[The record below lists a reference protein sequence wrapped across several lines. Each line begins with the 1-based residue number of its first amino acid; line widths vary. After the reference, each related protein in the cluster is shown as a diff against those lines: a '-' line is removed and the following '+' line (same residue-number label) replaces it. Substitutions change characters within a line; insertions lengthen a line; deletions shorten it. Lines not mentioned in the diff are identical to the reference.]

1 MRSKNFLYGLKMSVP
16 VMLGFIPVAIAFA
29 IMALSAGMSRGESVA
44 MSVMVFAGA
53 SQMMAVGMIAEG
65 AGQIAIV
72 VATFIMN
79 FRHFIMS
86 TCVFGRM
93 KKTGLAARLLCSFGV
108 TDESFAIFTTT
119 EKEKCDKWYF
129 FGVFLGTY
137 SSWIIGTLIGT
148 FLGAVLPTAVSNSL
162 GIALY
167 AMFIA
172 LLVPSVKGNWRLLL
186 VVIITALV
194 NTLLRLV
201 MDSSWAL
208 VVSTLLGA
216 AIGIFVVKDEDEDDG
231 DEPLSLEVAP

>member
-1 MRSKNFLYGLKMSVP
+1 MSVP

-53 SQMMAVGMIAEG
+53 SQMMAVSMIAEG

-79 FRHFIMS
+79 LRHVIMS

-129 FGVFLGTY
+129 IGVFLGTY
-137 SSWIIGTLIGT
+137 SSWIVGTLIGT
-148 FLGAVLPTAVSNSL
+148 FLGAILPASVSNSL

-172 LLVPSVKGNWRLLL
+172 LLVPSVKGNWRLFLL
-186 VVIITALV
+186 VVITAIV

-201 MDSSWAL
+201 MDASWAL
-208 VVSTLLGA
+208 VASTLVCA
-216 AIGIFVVKDEDEDDG
+216 AIGIFVVKDEDEGG
-231 DEPLSLEVAP
+231 DVNGSSVEVAP

>member
-1 MRSKNFLYGLKMSVP
+1 MSVP

-29 IMALSAGMSRGESVA
+29 IMASAAGMARGDTVA

-65 AGQIAIV
+65 AGYIAIIL
-72 VATFIMN
+72 ATFIMN

-93 KKTGLAARLLCSFGV
+93 KKTGVVSRLVCSFGV
-108 TDESFAIFTTT
+108 TDESFAIFTTSD
-119 EKEKCDKWYF
+119 KKRCDKWYF
-129 FGVFLGTY
+129 FGIFLGTY

-148 FLGAVLPTAVSNSL
+148 FLNSVLPVAVSNSL

-172 LLVPSVKGNWRLLL
+172 LLVPNVKSNWRLL
-186 VVIITALV
+186 VVVVITALV
-194 NTLLRLV
+194 NMALRLFI
-201 MDSSWAL
+201 DSSWAL
-208 VVSTLLGA
+208 IISTLLGA
-216 AIGIFVVKDEDEDDG
+216 GIGMFVVKDEEDAS
-231 DEPLSLEVAP
+231 EHVEVA

>member
-1 MRSKNFLYGLKMSVP
+1 MSVP

-29 IMALSAGMSRGESVA
+29 IMALSAGISRGESIS

-53 SQMMAVGMIAEG
+53 SQMMAVGMISEG
-65 AGQIAIV
+65 AGQLAIIL
-72 VATFIMN
+72 ATFIMN

-119 EKEKCDKWYF
+119 EKERCDKWYF

-137 SSWIIGTLIGT
+137 FSWIIGTVIGT
-148 FLGAVLPTAVSNSL
+148 FLGAILPAVVSNSL

-186 VVIITALV
+186 VVVITALI
-194 NTLLRLV
+194 NMGLRLII
-201 MDSSWAL
+201 DSSWAL
-208 VVSTLLGA
+208 VISTLVGA
-216 AIGIFVVKDEDEDDG
+216 GIGMFVVKDDEDEA
-231 DEPLSLEVAP
+231 PLEEEVAQ

>member
-1 MRSKNFLYGLKMSVP
+1 MRAKNFLYGLKMSVP

-29 IMALSAGMSRGESVA
+29 IMASSAGMSSGESVA

-79 FRHFIMS
+79 LRHFIMS

-93 KKTGLAARLLCSFGV
+93 KKTGLAERLLCSFGV

-119 EKEKCDKWYF
+119 EKERCDKWYF

-137 SSWIIGTLIGT
+137 SSWIVGTIIGT
-148 FLGAVLPTAVSNSL
+148 FLGSILPASVSNSL

-172 LLVPSVKGNWRLLL
+172 LLVPNVKGNWRLLL
-186 VVIITALV
+186 VVVITALI
-194 NTLLRLV
+194 NKALRFFI
-201 MDSSWAL
+201 DSSWAL
-208 VVSTLLGA
+208 VFSTLVGA
-216 AIGIFVVKDEDEDDG
+216 GIGMFIIKDEDDKA
-231 DEPLSLEVAP
+231 PLSEEVAE

>member
-1 MRSKNFLYGLKMSVP
+1 MKTKSFLYGLKMSVP

-29 IMALSAGMSRGESVA
+29 IMASSAGMGRGESVA

-53 SQMMAVGMIAEG
+53 SQMMAVGMIADG
-65 AGQIAIV
+65 AGYLAIIL
-72 VATFIMN
+72 ATFIMN

-119 EKEKCDKWYF
+119 EKERCDKWYF
-129 FGVFLGTY
+129 LGVFLGTY
-137 SSWIIGTLIGT
+137 SSWIVGTLVGT
-148 FLGAVLPTAVSNSL
+148 FVNSVLPVAVSNSL

-172 LLVPSVKGNWRLLL
+172 LLVPNVKGNLRLLI
-186 VVIITALV
+186 VVIFTALI
-194 NTLLRLV
+194 NTFLRLV

-208 VVSTLLGA
+208 VVSTLIGA
-216 AIGIFVVKDEDEDDG
+216 GIGMFIVKDDEDDA
-231 DEPLSLEVAP
+231 SYAQEVAE

>member
-1 MRSKNFLYGLKMSVP
+1 MKTKNFLHGLKMSVP

-29 IMALSAGMSRGESVA
+29 IMASAAGMARGDTVA

-65 AGQIAIV
+65 AGYIAIIL
-72 VATFIMN
+72 ATFIMN

-93 KKTGLAARLLCSFGV
+93 KKTGVVSRLVCSFGV
-108 TDESFAIFTTT
+108 TDESFAIFTTSD
-119 EKEKCDKWYF
+119 KKRCDKWYF
-129 FGVFLGTY
+129 FGIFLGTY

-148 FLGAVLPTAVSNSL
+148 FLNSVLPVAVSNSL

-172 LLVPSVKGNWRLLL
+172 LLVPNVKSNWRLL
-186 VVIITALV
+186 VVVVITALV
-194 NTLLRLV
+194 NMALRLFI
-201 MDSSWAL
+201 DSSWAL
-208 VVSTLLGA
+208 IISTLLGA
-216 AIGIFVVKDEDEDDG
+216 GIGMFVVKDEEDAS
-231 DEPLSLEVAP
+231 EHVEVA